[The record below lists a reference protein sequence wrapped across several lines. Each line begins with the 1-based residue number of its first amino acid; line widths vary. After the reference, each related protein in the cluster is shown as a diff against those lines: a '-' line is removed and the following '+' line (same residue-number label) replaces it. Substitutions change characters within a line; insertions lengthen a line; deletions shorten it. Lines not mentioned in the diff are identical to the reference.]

1 MNAQIDRIRPTAVV
15 VDDDA
20 DMAMMLSEF
29 VQASGYETRS
39 AQNFSDFILA
49 MSPPPQVLVLDLLM
63 PESCSERIVEWLVF
77 QEKVLPVV
85 LVSSLPLDQIEKR
98 RVHMVELGLPPP
110 AILRKPF
117 WLQDVARVINEA
129 VASTCPG

>member
-1 MNAQIDRIRPTAVV
+1 MNTHTDRIRPTAVV

-39 AQNFSDFILA
+39 AHNFSDFILA
-49 MSPPPQVLVLDLLM
+49 MSPQPQVLVLDLLM
-63 PESCSERIVEWLVF
+63 PESCSERIVEWLVY
-77 QEKVLPVV
+77 QPQALPVV
-85 LVSSLPLDQIEKR
+85 LVSSLPLEQIEKR
-98 RVHMVELGLPPP
+98 RSQMIEQGLPPP

-117 WLQDVARVINEA
+117 WLQDVARVIREA